1 MLSTGQTAQRD
12 AEDGVCE
19 GWGKKVTI
27 SSLQSKR
34 NEKKHNAGCVLNEL
48 RVGTLLQVKWK
59 VSFLDQPALC
69 FKLFNVKLFPIQ
81 RKINSTAREQ
91 MQNVHVKK
99 HELPF

>member
-1 MLSTGQTAQRD
+1 MK
-12 AEDGVCE
+12 DGE
-19 GWGKKVTI
+19 KKVTI

-48 RVGTLLQVKWK
+48 RVRTLLQVKRK
-59 VSFLDQPALC
+59 VSFLDQPALY

-81 RKINSTAREQ
+81 RKINSRAREQ